1 MRVHTLIW
9 MDETVPNEGV
19 WFDVCVKSTGSIILR
34 FEEGVDIGDIVI
46 FPFSGIRLKIKRTAT
61 EMEKL
66 QLQKALIENKWRKDT
81 WQIGPQ
87 TFYVCEPNV
96 SEPAAATEVAEPTQD
111 DLDWLKATLDSV
123 PLELPVAA

>member
-19 WFDVCVKSTGSIILR
+19 WFQVCVKSTGSIILR
-34 FEEGVDIGDIVI
+34 LQEGADIGDIVV
-46 FPFSGIRLKIKRTAT
+46 FPFSGIRLKVSRTAT

-66 QLQKALIENKWRKDT
+66 QLQQALIANKWRAEG

-96 SEPAAATEVAEPTQD
+96 SEPSAATGVAEPTQD
-111 DLDWLKATLDSV
+111 DLAWIKSTLDSV
-123 PLELPVAA
+123 PLELPVAV